1 MLGGIKKALD
11 TIDGNAAM
19 DELNANGSLN
29 LDVDGQEITLF
40 KEDLLIDTAQI
51 EGYATLSVRSGFSY
65 FCC

>member
-29 LDVDGQEITLF
+29 LDVDGQKLHCSKKI
-40 KEDLLIDTAQI
+40 
-51 EGYATLSVRSGFSY
+51 
-65 FCC
+65 C